1 MGTFNAIQRVR
12 EATAACEEGGL
23 LVDGASP
30 HGFLAAARQALRV
43 MSSIG
48 EAGLCETQLPAESRV
63 GRVFSTG
70 GLDFF
75 GPPG

>member
-1 MGTFNAIQRVR
+1 
-12 EATAACEEGGL
+12 
-23 LVDGASP
+23 
-30 HGFLAAARQALRV
+30 V